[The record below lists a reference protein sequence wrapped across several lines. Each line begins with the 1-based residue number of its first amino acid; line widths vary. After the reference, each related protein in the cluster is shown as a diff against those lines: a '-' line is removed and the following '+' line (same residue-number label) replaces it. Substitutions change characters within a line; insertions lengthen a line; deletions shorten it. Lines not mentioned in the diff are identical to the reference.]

1 MGRREDPEKKSLLIM
16 MVMTM
21 TVTVTMTMM
30 GCERVSAND

>member
-21 TVTVTMTMM
+21 TVTMTMM